1 MGTPPLLPSPFR
13 RDDEVT
19 HIKIQSTGDYYD
31 LYGGEKFATLAE
43 LVMFYTE
50 NPGTLK
56 EKNGHRIELKCPLN
70 SEEVT
75 SERCALVYLVTHSKL
90 FECVW
95 NALCICDVIL
105 QVVS

>member
-1 MGTPPLLPSPFR
+1 MGTPHPSPSPFR

-75 SERCALVYLVTHSKL
+75 SERCASVYFSDTYKTFQMCVECSVYL
-90 FECVW
+90 
-95 NALCICDVIL
+95 
-105 QVVS
+105 

>member
-1 MGTPPLLPSPFR
+1 MYLSSSLVLLSPFNR
-13 RDDEVT
+13 RVDDVT

-56 EKNGHRIELKCPLN
+56 EKNGDVIELKAPLN

-75 SERCALVYLVTHSKL
+75 NERYVAFLTTKC
-90 FECVW
+90 
-95 NALCICDVIL
+95 
-105 QVVS
+105 